1 MKSNRREFLKL
12 AAVSAMGIGAARL
25 GFLGDAPA
33 FAGGVPTVA
42 NFEEGLKA
50 KHWGMAIH
58 TAKMTPDM
66 IAKCR
71 KACHTEHNVPDIAGP
86 KEIKWFWGANYEESF
101 PTEHGHYLSEEV
113 EHRQFPLLCNQCE
126 APMCVKV
133 CPTQATFQR
142 PDGIVMMDF
151 HRCIGCRYCMA
162 GCPFG
167 ARSFNF
173 QDPRPFIKSFNPQF
187 PTRMR
192 GVVEKCNFCA
202 ERLAI
207 GKLPV
212 CVEAAE
218 GALVFGDLSDEQSD
232 IRKALREHFTI
243 RRKPDA
249 GTSPSVYYI
258 L

>member
-1 MKSNRREFLKL
+1 MKNSRREFLKL
-12 AAVSAMGIGAARL
+12 AAISALGIGAGRL

-33 FAGGVPTVA
+33 LAGDLPTPTT
-42 NFEEGLKA
+42 FESGLKA
-50 KHWGMAIH
+50 KHWGMAVFS
-58 TAKMTPDM
+58 KKFTPGL
-66 IAKCR
+66 IATCR
-71 KACHTEHNVPDIAGP
+71 AACHKEHNVPDIAGP
-86 KEIKWFWGANYEESF
+86 KEIKWFWGASFDEGF
-101 PTEHGHYLSEEV
+101 PTEQGSYLPEDV

-126 APMCVKV
+126 SPMCVRV

-142 PDGIVMMDF
+142 PDGIVMMDY

-173 QDPRPFIKSFNPQF
+173 QDPRPSIKAFNPLY
-187 PTRMR
+187 PTRTR

-207 GKLPV
+207 GKQPS
-212 CVEAAE
+212 CVEAAG
-218 GALVFGDLSDEQSD
+218 GALVFGDLADEHSG
-232 IRKALREHFTI
+232 IRQVLRENFAI

>member
-1 MKSNRREFLKL
+1 MKSSRREFLKL
-12 AAVSAMGIGAARL
+12 AAISAMGIGAGRL

-33 FAGGVPTVA
+33 FAGPLPTVA

-50 KHWGMAIH
+50 KHWGMAVM
-58 TAKMTPDM
+58 TAKFTPDL
-66 IAKCR
+66 IAACR
-71 KACHTEHNVPDIAGP
+71 KACHSEHNVPDIPGN
-86 KEIKWFWGANYEESF
+86 KNIKWFWGASFEETF
-101 PTEHGHYLSEEV
+101 PTEEAHYLSEAV

-126 APMCVKV
+126 TPMCVKV

-173 QDPRPFIKSFNPQF
+173 QDPRPFIHDYNPHF

-202 ERLAI
+202 ERLAV
-207 GKLPV
+207 GKMPR
-212 CVEAAE
+212 CVEAAA
-218 GALVFGDLSDEQSD
+218 GALIFGDLADEGSD
-232 IRKALREHFTI
+232 IRKTLREHFAI